1 MEGRHILI
9 AGAVTNDWLTFQQP
23 DDRDLSRDP
32 WRDRTTGVVV
42 RRGGAAM
49 VTELLR
55 QGMRAGGYQVFGPSS
70 GQLEKSPSS
79 ELVHAILDM
88 IPAFP
93 GNHELS
99 AVAFRVERLRRIANQ
114 KSFWH
119 SPSIRPGEAMGQ
131 EVVTLV
137 DSSNGFKDMQDGIKW
152 LHSTRPRYLVYKMA
166 RPLVRRYRLSSLYLI
181 YLKGKSARHAPELN
195 VLLLVTPPTCH
206 KGPR

>member
-1 MEGRHILI
+1 MGGRHILV

-55 QGMRAGGYQVFGPSS
+55 QSKVDGKCQVFGPSS
-70 GQLEKSPSS
+70 EQLEKSPSS

-88 IPAFP
+88 IPAFQ
-93 GNHELS
+93 GNQDQS
-99 AVAFRVERLRRIANQ
+99 TAAFKVERLRRIANQ

-119 SPSIRPGEAMGQ
+119 SPHLESDDVKDLG
-131 EVVTLV
+131 VVTLV

-152 LHSTRPRYLVYKMA
+152 LHSTRPRYLLYKMA
-166 RPLVRRYRLSSLYLI
+166 RPLVSRLYS
-181 YLKGKSARHAPELN
+181 RMFCPF
-195 VLLLVTPPTCH
+195 P
-206 KGPR
+206 